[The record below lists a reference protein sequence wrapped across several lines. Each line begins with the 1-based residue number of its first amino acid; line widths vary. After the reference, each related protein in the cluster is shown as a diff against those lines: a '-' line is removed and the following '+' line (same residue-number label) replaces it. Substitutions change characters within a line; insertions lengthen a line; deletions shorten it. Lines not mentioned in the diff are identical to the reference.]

1 MIVREFLQ
9 DIVLAMCYMRQNTD
23 DMISSLNIVNFTII
37 IGCGASTYKLDLSY
51 YNWYIITTNK
61 IDHSITYGLLI
72 YYTPALSLHEE
83 E

>member
-37 IGCGASTYKLDLSY
+37 IGCSASTYKLDLV
-51 YNWYIITTNK
+51 IIIGT
-61 IDHSITYGLLI
+61 
-72 YYTPALSLHEE
+72 
-83 E
+83 